1 MITIPGFP
9 GAEGTWGEL
18 ACVNSPVSVGCEWKS
33 THSACSHLAH
43 ETEMIITVFGDPVL
57 LTLSERVGGVRA
69 KVGGQKTPGDED
81 VANLGLKGHIEWGN
95 R

>member
-1 MITIPGFP
+1 
-9 GAEGTWGEL
+9 
-18 ACVNSPVSVGCEWKS
+18 
-33 THSACSHLAH
+33 
-43 ETEMIITVFGDPVL
+43 MIITVFGDPVL